1 VGLRSLRELVPPYR
15 ERAMTHQ
22 RQATVRL
29 VDEQGAGGKV
39 REIFDDIKR
48 TKGIDFVPNLWR
60 TLATNPDQLELVWN
74 QLKTLMHP
82 EATGRTSRLDARTR
96 ETIALVVSATNGCAY
111 CVNSH
116 TAALRKLGVDTLALG
131 EILAIAALFNQTNA
145 LAEGYQVEPDVL
157 PPVE

>member
-1 VGLRSLRELVPPYR
+1 
-15 ERAMTHQ
+15 MTTS

-48 TKGIDFVPNLWR
+48 TKNIDFVPNLWR
-60 TLATNPDQLELVWN
+60 ALATHPDQLELVWR
-74 QLKTLMHP
+74 QLKALMHP
-82 EATGRTSRLDARTR
+82 EAAGRTSRLDAKTR

-116 TAALRKLGVDTLALG
+116 TAALRKLGTDSETLG
-131 EILAIAALFNQTNA
+131 EILAIAGLFNQTNS
-145 LAEGYQVEPDVL
+145 LADGYQVEPDVL
-157 PPVE
+157 PPLD